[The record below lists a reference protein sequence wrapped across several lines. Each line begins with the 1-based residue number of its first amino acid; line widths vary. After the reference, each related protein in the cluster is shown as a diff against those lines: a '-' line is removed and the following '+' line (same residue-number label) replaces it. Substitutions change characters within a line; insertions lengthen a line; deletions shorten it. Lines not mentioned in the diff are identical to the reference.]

1 MLSFHPIWI
10 ALIALFQSLLLKIRS
25 CGSLQLIHWKITDKT
40 ICFAEKWDTM
50 FLLLLGLHFRKEN
63 SCSLRAQ
70 LGWIPWEVSME
81 SKGVSKCWGFLK
93 NSLLETQKQFSPF
106 KGKGSRWSKKPPCLI
121 CDPLSAETDQNKKR
135 SKPEMVKRMNWE
147 LRWCCQRV
155 QRWSKK
161 SKNTAQIEVGQ
172 WTLCCCGKEHQH
184 GVVNRD
190 TASRAKEVIFQLHS
204 ALFRP

>member
-10 ALIALFQSLLLKIRS
+10 ALIALFQSLLLRIRRS
-25 CGSLQLIHWKITDKT
+25 CGSLQLTHWKITDKT
-40 ICFAEKWDTM
+40 ICFAEKWDTV

-63 SCSLRAQ
+63 SCSFRAQ

-81 SKGVSKCWGFLK
+81 NKGASKCWGFLK
-93 NSLLETQKQFSPF
+93 NTLLETQKQFSPF

-135 SKPEMVKRMNWE
+135 SKPEMEKRMNWK

-155 QRWSKK
+155 QRRS
-161 SKNTAQIEVGQ
+161 
-172 WTLCCCGKEHQH
+172 
-184 GVVNRD
+184 
-190 TASRAKEVIFQLHS
+190 
-204 ALFRP
+204 